1 MLICVPQ
8 FAQAGLQNN
17 GDIEKIKAAMVSFYT
32 DQMELSSDQ
41 AAKFWPIHNEY
52 ESERRKINREIRQ
65 LKKSGNPND
74 LSKIESLEKQRF
86 DLRTKFKSRFLQVI
100 TPSQL
105 SKMYK
110 AEEEF
115 IRLMLDKMRD

>member
-8 FAQAGLQNN
+8 FAQAGQQNN